1 MKIPFTPEQ
10 LTSIREAHI
19 DIIWGA
25 HHHMVSDHEAFDEYI
40 TKLSTAHTLA
50 TMQLIEEDRAERN
63 ERQ

>member
-1 MKIPFTPEQ
+1 MNIPFTPEQ

-25 HHHMVSDHEAFDEYI
+25 HHHMITDQEAFDEYI

-50 TMQLIEEDRAERN
+50 TMQLIEEDRNLRDAR
-63 ERQ
+63 